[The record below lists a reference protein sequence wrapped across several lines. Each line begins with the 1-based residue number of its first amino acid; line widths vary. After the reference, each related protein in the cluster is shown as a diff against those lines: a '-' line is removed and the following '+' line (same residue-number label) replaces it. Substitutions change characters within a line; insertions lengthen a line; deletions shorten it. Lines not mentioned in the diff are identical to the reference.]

1 MTCRI
6 VNDRSWTGP
15 TYYHGYLGEKIVGR
29 KRKIL
34 LFAVTNLISFACLI
48 FALRDVRWADLQ
60 DDLKTMNW
68 WWVVIAVIADIAVYC
83 WHGLRWSLLLQPL
96 APVSF
101 GKTVQ
106 AVYVG
111 LFTNEVL
118 PLRVGELVRCYLIG
132 RWSGLPF
139 TVTLSTAVIERVFDG
154 IWLSMCLFATLLYV
168 PFPKEFRYVEG
179 LGYFTAATA
188 LTLAA
193 LLALAIFNRDRALK
207 MLAGDGW
214 KRSVRVIIED
224 LHRIGHSRYL
234 YFSFVQSL
242 PYLLL
247 STIPIYA
254 AMLGYGFDFS
264 IGIAFAVMVVL
275 RVGSVIPQAPGNI
288 GVYQF
293 LTLESLYKIFNVDK
307 IEAARFALVLWGV
320 VTLPLLVGG
329 FIALLF
335 TEASLGDLR
344 RAARQEAQAARN

>member
-1 MTCRI
+1 M
-6 VNDRSWTGP
+6 
-15 TYYHGYLGEKIVGR
+15 GEKTVGR

-48 FALRDVRWADLQ
+48 YALRDVRWADLQ
-60 DDLKTMNW
+60 DDLRTMNW
-68 WWVVIAVIADIAVYC
+68 WWVIIAVVADIAVYC
-83 WHGLRWSLLLQPL
+83 WHGLRWSLLLRPL

-139 TVTLSTAVIERVFDG
+139 SVTLSTALIERVFDG
-154 IWLSMCLFATLLYV
+154 IWLSVCLFATLLYV
-168 PFPKEFRYVEG
+168 PFPKEFRYVVG

-188 LTLAA
+188 LVLA
-193 LLALAIFNRDRALK
+193 LFLALAMFNRDRALK
-207 MLAGDGW
+207 MLGGDGW
-214 KRSVRVIIED
+214 RRTVRVLIED
-224 LHRIGHSRYL
+224 LYQIGHSRYL
-234 YFSFVQSL
+234 YFSFIQSL

-254 AMLGYGFDFS
+254 SMLGYGFDFS

-275 RVGSVIPQAPGNI
+275 RVGSVLPQAPGNI
-288 GVYQF
+288 GVYQ
-293 LTLESLYKIFNVDK
+293 LLARESLEKIFNVVPK
-307 IEAARFALVLWGV
+307 EAARFSLVLWGV
-320 VTLPLLVGG
+320 VTIPLLVGG
-329 FIALLF
+329 FIALLA
-335 TEASLGDLR
+335 TEASLGELR
-344 RAARQEAQAARN
+344 RAARKEAQASQR